1 MAGDYIPFDH
11 DFPEKPE
18 TIAIH
23 EKSGVTIAEI
33 MLRCHKL
40 WRAFDRHTVDGFL
53 PNVGPK
59 GLAALCGGD
68 ENFWILVAEM
78 GWLIFHDGGV
88 EMPGFAQRLCGRRG
102 CAMNTEIITFEVFGK
117 QSPQG
122 SKIAQVIYR
131 RDAAGKPVPVMK
143 NGRVITVARNDCDNL
158 QSWRGAVIDAA
169 RRAYS
174 GPLLTGAI
182 SFEVWFYRPRPKAHF
197 TAAGKLKASAPVFPL
212 PKPDNSKLRR
222 AIEDSLTGVLYRD
235 DALITDG
242 ADHKRFGECY
252 RTVVTVNSLDGA
264 TEERW

>member
-23 EKSGVTIAEI
+23 EKTGVTIAEI

-102 CAMNTEIITFEVFGK
+102 CAR
-117 QSPQG
+117 QG
-122 SKIAQVIYR
+122 CLRQQEK
-131 RDAAGKPVPVMK
+131 DAKE
-143 NGRVITVARNDCDNL
+143 
-158 QSWRGAVIDAA
+158 S
-169 RRAYS
+169 
-174 GPLLTGAI
+174 
-182 SFEVWFYRPRPKAHF
+182 
-197 TAAGKLKASAPVFPL
+197 
-212 PKPDNSKLRR
+212 
-222 AIEDSLTGVLYRD
+222 
-235 DALITDG
+235 
-242 ADHKRFGECY
+242 
-252 RTVVTVNSLDGA
+252 VT
-264 TEERW
+264 